1 MESAVVQQHRNKL
14 RCQSLEIGRAVM
26 KNRAARVLSIACGG
40 CLDWT
45 PILPRLKDFAGE
57 IVLND
62 FEPAALQLAEQR
74 LGSSTTRYRLVPGN
88 VIRVARRLAD
98 YPRFAL
104 VLAGGL
110 FDYLSRR
117 AMVVLLR
124 AIYEDLLRPGGI
136 LLFTNIAEGNP
147 WRLLMEYG
155 ANWTLIERSEAG
167 IIGICREAGMA
178 ISSVSVTRE
187 NTGLTLI
194 TRVVR

>member
-1 MESAVVQQHRNKL
+1 
-14 RCQSLEIGRAVM
+14 
-26 KNRAARVLSIACGG
+26 
-40 CLDWT
+40 
-45 PILPRLKDFAGE
+45 
-57 IVLND
+57 
-62 FEPAALQLAEQR
+62 
-74 LGSSTTRYRLVPGN
+74 
-88 VIRVARRLAD
+88 
-98 YPRFAL
+98 
-104 VLAGGL
+104 
-110 FDYLSRR
+110 
-117 AMVVLLR
+117 MVELLR

-167 IIGICREAGMA
+167 IIGICREAGIA